1 LDILVLDST
10 SKSLRA
16 VLGEAISTNQ
26 VDFTVHYADTTA
38 SSLTEG
44 NSVAVS
50 NGVTNVEI
58 SSAPAASTK
67 RVIRNITAYNA
78 DLVTH
83 VVSIMI
89 RDTATDY
96 LFLKITLG
104 AGASWAFG
112 EPSNSIGESV
122 IAFYQDSSASTSL
135 YGNLS
140 GSVDGSNAVFTV
152 SKGSYISGT
161 LAVYLNGQQ
170 LTPGGSNDWNETTP
184 ASGTFT
190 FVTAPVS
197 GDVVSATYQKVLSA
211 MSSGDADLLD
221 GQHGNYYATLSGVNT
236 FTGSVI
242 FRTVA
247 SDPKHAT
254 AGSRPTGTV
263 GEVVYYSAK
272 LYFCTN
278 SATPT
283 WELITSA

>member
-112 EPSNSIGESV
+112 
-122 IAFYQDSSASTSL
+122 
-135 YGNLS
+135 
-140 GSVDGSNAVFTV
+140 
-152 SKGSYISGT
+152 
-161 LAVYLNGQQ
+161 
-170 LTPGGSNDWNETTP
+170 
-184 ASGTFT
+184 
-190 FVTAPVS
+190 
-197 GDVVSATYQKVLSA
+197 
-211 MSSGDADLLD
+211 
-221 GQHGNYYATLSGVNT
+221 
-236 FTGSVI
+236 
-242 FRTVA
+242 
-247 SDPKHAT
+247 
-254 AGSRPTGTV
+254 
-263 GEVVYYSAK
+263 
-272 LYFCTN
+272 
-278 SATPT
+278 
-283 WELITSA
+283 